1 MSIPTSA
8 VANFP
13 KITEAEIL
21 YKFQNRKKIQ
31 KRKIQLITNG

>member
-8 VANFP
+8 EANFP

-21 YKFQNRKKIQ
+21 YKFQKK
-31 KRKIQLITNG
+31 KKYKTEKYNE